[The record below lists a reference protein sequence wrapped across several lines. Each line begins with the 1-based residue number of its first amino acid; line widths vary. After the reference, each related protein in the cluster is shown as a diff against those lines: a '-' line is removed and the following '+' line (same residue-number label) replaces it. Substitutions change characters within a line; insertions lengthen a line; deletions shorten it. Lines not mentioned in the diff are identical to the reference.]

1 MKVEMNKNPPK
12 IKYELK
18 KGKVGELDLY
28 IFPGRQIGNQ
38 SFPAFCVAL
47 YSEKKIKQGVSTARS
62 FISVMN

>member
-1 MKVEMNKNPPK
+1 MKQKK

-47 YSEKKIKQGVSTARS
+47 YSKKEISRGVASARS